1 MQQEMDDS
9 IFKREMKRLRLAS
22 KYPIES
28 NKLPLKPLVKER
40 YKGKKMPLAV
50 DIRVTL
56 RDAALKRKMVRI
68 TYKKTTT
75 GEVKVYLIEPY
86 SFRYL
91 RMNVGVRKSLF
102 GYDTKEKR
110 IKSFAM
116 RNITKIEM
124 TNSGFSPRW
133 PIEIGKKM
141 RNTRTRKLG
150 K

>member
-1 MQQEMDDS
+1 MQENGDV
-9 IFKREMKRLRLAS
+9 IFNNAMKRMRLAS
-22 KYPIES
+22 KYPIAA

-40 YKGKKMPLAV
+40 YRGKKLPLAV

-56 RDAALKRKMVRI
+56 RDAALKKKVVRI
-68 TYKKTTT
+68 TYRKTTS
-75 GEVKVYLIEPY
+75 GEIKVYNIEPY

-91 RMNVGVRKSLF
+91 RMNVGIRKSLF
-102 GYDTKEKR
+102 GFDIKENR

-124 TNSGFSPRW
+124 TGNSFSPRW
-133 PIEIGKKM
+133 PIEIAKRM

>member
-1 MQQEMDDS
+1 MQENGDA
-9 IFKREMKRLRLAS
+9 IFNRAMKRMRLAS
-22 KYPIES
+22 KYPIAA
-28 NKLPLKPLVKER
+28 NKLPLKPLVKAR
-40 YKGKKMPLAV
+40 YKGKALPLAI

-56 RDAALKRKMVRI
+56 RDAALKHRVVRI

-75 GEVKVYLIEPY
+75 GEVNVYQIEPY

-102 GYDTKEKR
+102 GFDVKEKR

-124 TNSGFSPRW
+124 TGSSFPPRW
-133 PIEIGKKM
+133 PIEIAKRM

>member
-1 MQQEMDDS
+1 MQENGDA
-9 IFKREMKRLRLAS
+9 IFNRALKRLRLAS
-22 KYPIES
+22 KYQIAA

-40 YKGKKMPLAV
+40 YKGRKLPLAV

-56 RDAALKRKMVRI
+56 RDAALKKKTVKI
-68 TYKKTTT
+68 TYKKTTS
-75 GEVKVYLIEPY
+75 GEIKVYQIEPY

-91 RMNVGVRKSLF
+91 RMKVGVRKSLF
-102 GYDTKEKR
+102 GFDIKEKR

-124 TNSGFSPRW
+124 TNSSFSPRW
-133 PIEIGKKM
+133 PIEIAKRM
-141 RNTRTRKLG
+141 RNTRTKKLG